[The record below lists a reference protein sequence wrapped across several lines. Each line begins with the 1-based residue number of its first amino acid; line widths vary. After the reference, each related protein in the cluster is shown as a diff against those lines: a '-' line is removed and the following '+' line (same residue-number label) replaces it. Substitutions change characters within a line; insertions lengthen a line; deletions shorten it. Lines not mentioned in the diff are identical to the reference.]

1 MSKNP
6 AIYLYL
12 TAGFLFLLTILL
24 QSEEFMLVTKPIIIP
39 SILFYYYLETK
50 GRVNSVFVI
59 SLILFFIG
67 DMLFLINFDDFYIIG
82 LLIFLLPYLFVI
94 HFLYQDIKEII
105 AKRKYKKID
114 YTFIIILLL
123 LVNLLVTV
131 LMNLESSSFI
141 EEVFFLLFGIE
152 LVAMGVMA
160 AMIYFHSSIKRN
172 FFLAIT
178 VATFI
183 MSDLFF
189 ILNKNVQNLL
199 VFELINGLAQTAS
212 YYFYVKYFLERKKQ
226 VSYES

>member
-12 TAGFLFLLTILL
+12 TSGLLFLLAIFFRN
-24 QSEEFMLVTKPIIIP
+24 EEFMLVTKPIIIP

-50 GRVNSVFVI
+50 GRVNSVFVL
-59 SLILFFIG
+59 SLVLFFIG

-82 LLIFLLPYLFVI
+82 LFIFLLPYLFVI
-94 HFLYQDIKEII
+94 HFLYKDIQEII
-105 AKRKYKKID
+105 EARKNKKID
-114 YTFIIILLL
+114 YTFIIILLI

-131 LMNLESSSFI
+131 LINLEATSFV
-141 EEVFFLLFGIE
+141 EELFFLLFGIE

-160 AMIYFHSSIKRN
+160 ALIYFHSSTKRN

-178 VATFI
+178 IATFI

-212 YYFYVKYFLERKKQ
+212 YYFYVKYFLERKKT
-226 VSYES
+226 S

>member
-12 TAGFLFLLTILL
+12 ISGLLFLLAILF
-24 QSEEFMLVTKPIIIP
+24 QNEEFLLVTKPIIIP
-39 SILFYYYLETK
+39 SILYYYYIETK
-50 GRVNSVFVI
+50 GRINNFFVL

-82 LLIFLLPYLFVI
+82 LIIFLLPYLFVI

-105 AKRKYKKID
+105 AKRKNRKID
-114 YTFIIILLL
+114 FTFIIILLI

-131 LMNLESSSFI
+131 LNALEDESLV

-152 LVAMGVMA
+152 LVAMGVMSA
-160 AMIYFHSSIKRN
+160 VIYFHSSIKRN
-172 FFLAIT
+172 FYLAIT
-178 VATFI
+178 VVAFI
-183 MSDLFF
+183 LSDLFF

-212 YYFYVKYFLERKKQ
+212 YFFYVKYFLERNKKN
-226 VSYES
+226 SYES